1 MKGLIEKD
9 IRLLLK
15 RKQTLLLFLGLA
27 VFMSFSSGAFAVAYS
42 TFLVALITMST
53 INYDE
58 FDNGYAFLMTL
69 PVTREEYVRS
79 KYVLCITSGAIAW
92 VTSIVILSLVYFFR
106 GINANLWNSLPE
118 LIVYLPFAI
127 ICADLMIPLEIKFGA
142 EKSRIAMAIVVA
154 IFGISGLLLAKLFKS
169 LDADGSLTEKLNG
182 ISDVAFISVLFALFI
197 VITAVSYL
205 ISVRI
210 MNKKEF

>member
-15 RKQTLLLFLGLA
+15 RKQTLLLFFGLA
-27 VFMSFSSGAFAVAYS
+27 ILMSFSSGSFAVAYS
-42 TFLVALITMST
+42 TFLVTLISVST

-69 PVTREEYVRS
+69 PTTREEYVRG
-79 KYVLCITSGAIAW
+79 KYILSVVGGVIAW
-92 VTSIVILSLVYFFR
+92 VVSILILTLVFFFR
-106 GINANLWNSLPE
+106 GVEINLLENLAKLVIYMP
-118 LIVYLPFAI
+118 LAV
-127 ICADLMIPLEIKFGA
+127 ICADVMIPVELRYGA
-142 EKSRIAMAIVVA
+142 EKSRIAMAVIVV
-154 IFGISGLLLAKLFKS
+154 IFGTVGLLAAKLFTA

-182 ISDVAFISVLFALFI
+182 ISDGVFLLALFGLFI
-197 VITAVSYL
+197 VITAISYL
-205 ISVRI
+205 ISVKI

>member
-27 VFMSFSSGAFAVAYS
+27 IFMSFSSGAFAVAYS

>member
-27 VFMSFSSGAFAVAYS
+27 IFMSFSSGAFAVAYS

-182 ISDVAFISVLFALFI
+182 ISDVAFISVAVFLTVRHSRLFRL
-197 VITAVSYL
+197 VVLPVAV
-205 ISVRI
+205 
-210 MNKKEF
+210 

>member
-27 VFMSFSSGAFAVAYS
+27 IFMSFSSGAFAVAYT
-42 TFLVALITMST
+42 TFLVTLMSVST

-69 PVTREEYVRS
+69 PITREKYVRS
-79 KYVLCITSGAIAW
+79 KYVLCIAGGIIAW
-92 VTSIVILSLVYFFR
+92 FAAVVIFSLVYFFR
-106 GINANLWNSLPE
+106 GVNANLWSSIPG
-118 LIVYLPFAI
+118 LIIYFPLAV

-142 EKSRIAMAIVVA
+142 EKSRIAMAVVVVL
-154 IFGISGLLLAKLFKS
+154 FGTGGLLLAKLFTA

-182 ISDVAFISVLFALFI
+182 IPDVVFLSALFALFALL
-197 VITAVSYL
+197 TAISYL
-205 ISVRI
+205 ISVKI
-210 MNKKEF
+210 MNKKEI